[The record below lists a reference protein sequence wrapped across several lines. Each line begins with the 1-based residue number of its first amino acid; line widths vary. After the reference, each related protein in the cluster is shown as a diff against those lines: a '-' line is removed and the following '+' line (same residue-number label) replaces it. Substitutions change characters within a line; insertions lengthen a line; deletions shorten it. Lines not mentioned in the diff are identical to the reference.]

1 MATSDTS
8 PSVNVQATAAPLA
21 PYPGTDKMPR
31 WDVGELPEAP
41 RFTLRNWALLLGP
54 GLVMGGAAI
63 GGGEWITGP
72 AVTARYG
79 GALLWLA
86 TLSILFQVIYN
97 LEISRYTL
105 YTGEPIFTGKFRLL
119 PNPRFWLFTYLV
131 LDFGSVFPYLA
142 ANAATPLAAMVLG
155 HIPVQ
160 GSEQTTSVLGMAL
173 TDGAVY
179 RIATY
184 VAFFLAIIP
193 LVFGGKIFNSLKAI
207 MSVKIVYV
215 LGFLSF
221 LAICFST
228 PANWKEVG
236 LGLIS
241 IGNIPVERGEDANGN
256 GVLDPGED
264 WDGDGHL
271 DAVEPRIP
279 PSVDSNGDGEA
290 DKWTD
295 NNGDGRVNMLDRFQD
310 LDGDGT
316 RDGDNV
322 DNVFVALFQGRG
334 LPPIQL
340 AMIGMLAAMAAISGQ
355 GGLTN
360 TAVSGYT
367 RDQGWGMGRH
377 VGAIPSV
384 VGRKQFRLSH
394 VGMVFLVTQESLGRF
409 RRWYKHCM
417 RDQLVVWMP
426 ACFIGIVLPSMLSM
440 IFLKRG
446 TEAASQW
453 EVPGMTAEGVAQSVS
468 GAWQSDTLGA
478 LFWYLTM
485 FCGLIILWPSTATT
499 ADGVL
504 RRWVDVFW
512 TGSPWLRKWRTDSI
526 GWLYFGVLCAY
537 GLFGMITLSF
547 EQPTTLLVIATAIYN
562 YALGFSCFHVLAVN
576 LILLPKDL
584 RPNWFVRIG
593 LIMGGTFFL
602 LLAIVT
608 TLEKLG
614 YFK

>member
-1 MATSDTS
+1 
-8 PSVNVQATAAPLA
+8 
-21 PYPGTDKMPR
+21 MPR

-41 RFTLRNWALLLGP
+41 QFTWRNWALLIGP

-79 GALLWLA
+79 GGLMWLA
-86 TLSILFQVIYN
+86 TLSILFQVVYN

-119 PNPRFWLFTYLV
+119 PSPRFWLVAYLI

-142 ANAATPLAAMVLG
+142 ANAATPLAGIILG
-155 HIPVQ
+155 HIPVE
-160 GSEQTTSVLGMAL
+160 GSPTTTRILGMDL
-173 TDGAVY
+173 TDAVVFHFSAY
-179 RIATY
+179 AT
-184 VAFFLAIIP
+184 FLLAIVP
-193 LVFGGKIFNSLKAI
+193 LVVGGKIFNSLRVI

-215 LGFLSF
+215 MGFLLL

-228 PANWKEVG
+228 TSQWKDVAIG
-236 LGLIS
+236 LVS
-241 IGNIPVERGEDANGN
+241 FGNVPIERGEDANGN

-264 WDGDGHL
+264 WDNDGHL
-271 DAVEPRIP
+271 DGIEPRYP
-279 PSVDSNGDGEA
+279 KTEDGDGDGKA
-290 DKWTD
+290 DDWAD
-295 NNGDGRVNMLDRFQD
+295 NNGDGRIDILDRFQD

-322 DNVFVALFQGRG
+322 DNIFVALWEGRG
-334 LPPIQL
+334 IPPIQL
-340 AMIGMLAAMAAISGQ
+340 AMIAMLASMAAISGQ

-360 TAVSGYT
+360 TAISGYT

-377 VGAIPSV
+377 VGAIPSI
-384 VGRKQFRLSH
+384 VGRKQFKLSH
-394 VGMVFLVTQESLGRF
+394 VGMVFDVTQASLARF
-409 RRWYKHCM
+409 RLWYRHCM

-426 ACFIGIVLPSMLSM
+426 ACFIGIVLPSMLSL

-446 TEAASQW
+446 AEAASEW
-453 EVPGMTAEGVAQSVS
+453 EVPGMTAAGVSSAVAN
-468 GAWQSDTLGA
+468 AWGSEWLGA
-478 LFWYLTM
+478 LFWYLTI
-485 FCGLIILWPSTATT
+485 FCGLIILWPSAATT

-512 TGSPWLRKWRTDSI
+512 TGSPLLRRLKTDSI

-537 GLFGMITLSF
+537 TVFGMITLSF
-547 EQPTTLLVIATAIYN
+547 GRPTVLLQIAATIYN
-562 YALGFSCFHVLAVN
+562 YALGISCFHVLAVN
-576 LILLPKDL
+576 LVLLPKEL
-584 RPNWFVRIG
+584 RPNWFMRAG
-593 LIMGGTFFL
+593 LVLSGSFFL

-608 TLEKLG
+608 TLKTLG
-614 YFK
+614 YL

>member
-8 PSVNVQATAAPLA
+8 ASVSVHPTAAPLA
-21 PYPGTDKMPR
+21 PYPGSNQMPR

-41 RFTLRNWALLLGP
+41 RFTWRNWALLLGP

-79 GALLWLA
+79 GALMWLA

-119 PNPRFWLFTYLV
+119 PSPRFWLVAYLV

-142 ANAATPLAAMVLG
+142 ANAATPFAAMILG
-155 HIPVQ
+155 HIPVET
-160 GSEQTTSVLGMAL
+160 STQTTPVLGIEL
-173 TDGAVY
+173 TDKTVY
-179 RIATY
+179 QITTY
-184 VAFFLAIIP
+184 LAFLLAIVP
-193 LVFGGKIFNSLKAI
+193 LIFGGKVFNSLKAI

-215 LGFLSF
+215 LGFLTF
-221 LAICFST
+221 LAIWFSK
-228 PANWKEVG
+228 PADWKEVG
-236 LGLIS
+236 IGLIS
-241 IGNIPVERGEDANGN
+241 IGNIPVERGEDANSN

-264 WDGDGHL
+264 WDSDGRL
-271 DAVEPRIP
+271 DVVEPRYSPTI
-279 PSVDSNGDGEA
+279 DTNGDGKA
-290 DKWTD
+290 DAWED
-295 NNGDGRVNMLDRFQD
+295 NNGDGRIDVHDRFRD

-322 DNVFVALFQGRG
+322 DNVFVALYEGRG
-334 LPPIQL
+334 IPPIQL
-340 AMIGMLAAMAAISGQ
+340 AMIAMLASMAAISGQ

-377 VGAIPSV
+377 VGCIPSV

-394 VGMVFLVTQESLGRF
+394 VGMVFAVTQESLGRF
-409 RRWYKHCM
+409 RRWYRHCM

-426 ACFIGIVLPSMLSM
+426 ACFIGIVLPSMLSL

-446 TEAASQW
+446 TEATSGW
-453 EVPGMTAEGVAQSVS
+453 EVPGMTAAGVSTAVAN
-468 GAWQSDTLGA
+468 AWQSEALGG

-512 TGSPWLRKWRTDSI
+512 TGSPRLRKLKTDSI
-526 GWLYFGVLCAY
+526 AWVYFGVLCAY
-537 GLFGMITLSF
+537 TVFGMITLSF
-547 EQPTTLLVIATAIYN
+547 GRPTLLLVIAATIYN
-562 YALGFSCFHVLAVN
+562 YALGISCFHVLAIN
-576 LILLPKDL
+576 LILLPKEL
-584 RPNWFVRIG
+584 RPNWFLRIG
-593 LIMGGTFFL
+593 LLLSGCFFL

-608 TLEKLG
+608 TLKELG
-614 YFK
+614 YLG

>member
-1 MATSDTS
+1 MSAPEIESGVEIHAT
-8 PSVNVQATAAPLA
+8 TAALA
-21 PYPGTDKMPR
+21 PHPGTEQMPR

-41 RFTLRNWALLLGP
+41 RFTWRNWALLLGP

-79 GALLWLA
+79 GALMWLA
-86 TLSILFQVIYN
+86 TLSILFQVVYN

-119 PNPRFWLFTYLV
+119 PSPRFWLVAYLV

-142 ANAATPLAAMVLG
+142 ANAATPFAAMILG
-155 HIPVQ
+155 HIPVET
-160 GSEQTTSVLGMAL
+160 STQTTPVLGIEM
-173 TDGAVY
+173 TDKTVY
-179 RIATY
+179 QITTY
-184 VAFFLAIIP
+184 LAFLLAIVP
-193 LVFGGKIFNSLKAI
+193 LIFGGKVFNSLKAI
-207 MSVKIVYV
+207 MSVKIIYV
-215 LGFLSF
+215 LAFLTF
-221 LAICFST
+221 LAIYFSR
-228 PANWKEVG
+228 PSDWKDVG

-241 IGNIPVERGEDANGN
+241 IGNVPIERPEDANGN

-264 WDGDGHL
+264 WDEDGHL
-271 DAVEPRIP
+271 DVVEPRLP
-279 PSVDSNGDGEA
+279 PTIDTNDDGKA
-290 DKWTD
+290 DAWED
-295 NNGDGRVNMLDRFQD
+295 NNGDGLVNVLDRFRD

-322 DNVFVALFQGRG
+322 DNVFVSLFEGRG
-334 LPPIQL
+334 FPPIQL
-340 AMIGMLAAMAAISGQ
+340 AMIAMLASMAAISGQ

-377 VGAIPSV
+377 VGCIPSV
-384 VGRKQFRLSH
+384 VGRKQLKLSH
-394 VGMVFLVTQESLGRF
+394 VGMVFLISKESLERF
-409 RRWYKHCM
+409 RLWYRHCL

-426 ACFIGIVLPSMLSM
+426 ACFIGIVLPSMLSLA
-440 IFLKRG
+440 FLKRG
-446 TEAASQW
+446 TEATSGW
-453 EVPGMTAEGVAQSVS
+453 ELPGMTAEGVSAAVS
-468 GAWQSDTLGA
+468 NAWQSESLGS

-512 TGSPWLRKWRTDSI
+512 TGSPRLQKLKTESI
-526 GWLYFGVLCAY
+526 AWVYFGVLCGY
-537 GLFGMITLSF
+537 TVFGMITLSF
-547 EQPTTLLVIATAIYN
+547 GRPTLLLVIAATIYN
-562 YALGFSCFHVLAVN
+562 YALGISCFHVLAVN
-576 LILLPKDL
+576 LILLPKEL
-584 RPNWFVRIG
+584 RPNWFLRIG
-593 LIMGGTFFL
+593 LMLSGCFFL

-608 TLEKLG
+608 TLKELNFLK
-614 YFK
+614 